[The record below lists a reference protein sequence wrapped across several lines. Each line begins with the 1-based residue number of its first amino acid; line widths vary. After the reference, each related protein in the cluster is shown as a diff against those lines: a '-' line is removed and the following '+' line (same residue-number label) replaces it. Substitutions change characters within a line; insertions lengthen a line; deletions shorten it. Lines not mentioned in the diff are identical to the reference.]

1 MSNLTDKLLR
11 FVGYAIAV
19 ILFLVTCIVIYI
31 VLTFINNPKL
41 EKQDDQEPL
50 SNMEQD
56 LQKELNKSGEQHPL
70 NAPLNNFEDSSSHS
84 IGQVSEQPAYPDNNA
99 QQSGSN
105 PPSEDIY
112 NPFEDSDQP
121 VVQPDSNQRP
131 KIEELQK
138 PEKGNNSAKP
148 IDPTNKNQQPNLDA
162 LF

>member
-31 VLTFINNPKL
+31 VFTFINNPKL

-56 LQKELNKSGEQHPL
+56 LQKELNKSGEQQPL
-70 NAPLNNFEDSSSHS
+70 NAPTNTLEDLSSHS
-84 IGQVSEQPAYPDNNA
+84 IDQASKQSTYLDSNTPQSGNNA
-99 QQSGSN
+99 
-105 PPSEDIY
+105 PAEDIY

-131 KIEELQK
+131 KIEELQT
-138 PEKGNNSAKP
+138 PEKGDNSAKP

>member
-70 NAPLNNFEDSSSHS
+70 NAPLNNFEDPSDHS
-84 IGQVSEQPAYPDNNA
+84 IDQASKPSAYPNNNT
-99 QQSGSN
+99 QQSGN
-105 PPSEDIY
+105 NAPTENIY